1 MRSACYNANFGRGR
15 PVNLQI
21 KREGKKVTMDFQP
34 LAPYVSI
41 IEIILGIVM
50 IVLVL
55 LQVKGS
61 DLGGFMGGGT
71 DLSGG
76 VRTRR
81 GIEATLHRLTI
92 ATAVAFF
99 ICTIL
104 AFLSWG

>member
-1 MRSACYNANFGRGR
+1 M
-15 PVNLQI
+15 NLA
-21 KREGKKVTMDFQP
+21 P
-34 LAPYVSI
+34 LAPYLSV

-61 DLGGFMGGGT
+61 DLGGFLGGGT

-81 GIEATLHRLTI
+81 GVEATLHTLTI
-92 ATAVAFF
+92 ATSVAFF
-99 ICTIL
+99 IVTIM
-104 AFLSWG
+104 AFLAWG

>member
-1 MRSACYNANFGRGR
+1 MN
-15 PVNLQI
+15 
-21 KREGKKVTMDFQP
+21 FQP

-41 IEIILGIVM
+41 IEIILGIAL
-50 IVLVL
+50 IILVL
-55 LQVKGS
+55 MQVKGS
-61 DLGGFMGGGT
+61 DLGGFLGGGS

-92 ATAVAFF
+92 ATSVAFF

-104 AFLSWG
+104 AFLAWG